1 MLRTAAYN
9 KESFSSNAFS
19 KHLFLADAAPSIN
32 LSMSAP
38 LTAIGSKPTA
48 VRTEKRPPT
57 SSGTTKLSYPS
68 SVARFFNAPLALSVV
83 A

>member
-1 MLRTAAYN
+1 MSLNSLFNA
-9 KESFSSNAFS
+9 SSLPA
-19 KHLFLADAAPSIN
+19 AAPSIN
-32 LSMSAP
+32 LSTSAP

-57 SSGTTKLSYPS
+57 SSGTTNVSYPS
-68 SVARFFNAPLALSVV
+68 AVARVFNAPLALSVV

>member
-1 MLRTAAYN
+1 M
-9 KESFSSNAFS
+9 FNAFS
-19 KHLFLADAAPSIN
+19 LPLAAPSIN

-38 LTAIGSKPTA
+38 LTAIGNKPTA

-68 SVARFFNAPLALSVV
+68 AVASPFNAPFLASVV